1 MSKTLIQDVVTLI
14 KEGWRPYNAE
24 PDAAVYNNLRCGYVL
39 RGRNKSRPY
48 WFVRADVFL
57 CLGCAAR
64 CMLKHPVGFPP
75 PLPIKYS
82 TVPPAEPFVLTPQ
95 ELLARRE
102 LLTVQQ
108 AAYCLNV
115 SVRKIY
121 GYIAEGRLTRLKD
134 LPVRVRAAEVRDL
147 CQDFDE

>member
-1 MSKTLIQDVVTLI
+1 M
-14 KEGWRPYNAE
+14 
-24 PDAAVYNNLRCGYVL
+24 
-39 RGRNKSRPY
+39 
-48 WFVRADVFL
+48 
-57 CLGCAAR
+57 
-64 CMLKHPVGFPP
+64 
-75 PLPIKYS
+75 
-82 TVPPAEPFVLTPQ
+82 PPAEPFVLTPQ

-121 GYIAEGRLTRLKD
+121 DYIAEGRLTRLKD